1 MVRDEVDK
9 AQGGLVVLC
18 DMMKRAIIFISSTI
32 KAAKYNIVTFWI
44 TRLCFS
50 FTLSSDYSYFI

>member
-32 KAAKYNIVTFWI
+32 KAAKYNIVTF
-44 TRLCFS
+44 
-50 FTLSSDYSYFI
+50 